1 MATKKLIESELSNL
15 SEEQLN
21 QVYEV
26 IKKFHNYPQNS
37 TKSSLMAQLKQIEI
51 DAPQD
56 FSVSIAKEIAREV
69 GE

>member
-1 MATKKLIESELSNL
+1 MTTQKLIESELSNL

-26 IKKFHNYPQNS
+26 IKKFHNYPQNP

-56 FSVSIAKEIAREV
+56 FSVTIAKEIAREV

>member
-1 MATKKLIESELSNL
+1 MTTQKLIESELGNL

-26 IKKFHNYPQNS
+26 IKKLHDYPKNPA
-37 TKSSLMAQLKQIEI
+37 KSNLMTQLKQIEI

-56 FSVSIAKEIAREV
+56 FSVTIAREIAREV

>member
-1 MATKKLIESELSNL
+1 MATKKLIESELGNL

-26 IKKFHNYPQNS
+26 IKKLNDYPKNHA
-37 TKSSLMAQLKQIEI
+37 KSRLMTQLKQIEI

-56 FSVSIAKEIAREV
+56 FSVTIAKEIAREV